1 MMKKID
7 KRKSYKL
14 MVDVETTLA
23 DNHQQVVFDLGVAVF
38 TKDGKIYEQ
47 RSYVVKEI
55 FDNYRLMERAHYFK
69 KYPIYLEGL
78 KTGKFVKTKW
88 LDIMLELKALIEE
101 YNIKEVSAYNL
112 SFDLNAINKTNQLIR
127 GRENKLFDGLKQNDL
142 WGLAVETI
150 CQQKGFSR
158 FCKKHG
164 LITESG
170 KFYKSSAEAV
180 YAYMNN
186 IPEFEEEHTGLADVL
201 IEVDIY
207 NRVARQKKKTTKGIF
222 ASPYRK
228 VAIKE

>member
-1 MMKKID
+1 M
-7 KRKSYKL
+7 
-14 MVDVETTLA
+14 
-23 DNHQQVVFDLGVAVF
+23 
-38 TKDGKIYEQ
+38 
-47 RSYVVKEI
+47 
-55 FDNYRLMERAHYFK
+55 
-69 KYPIYLEGL
+69 
-78 KTGKFVKTKW
+78 
-88 LDIMLELKALIEE
+88 IEE

-142 WGLAVETI
+142 WGMAVETI

-164 LITESG
+164 LMTDSG

-186 IPEFEEEHTGLADVL
+186 ILEFEEEHTGLADVL
-201 IEVDIY
+201 IEVEIY